1 MKLAALN
8 APKTWMMLAAVLM
21 AVVSSLSQATL
32 AAPDL
37 SDDPSV
43 HADPQPLFVRKLD
56 KLVDRL
62 GSSAEQIRGDQSIA
76 YQISDEL
83 IAPHIDFPRITRLVI
98 GKYWRTANDA
108 QRRQLVEEIKS
119 LLIRSYVTA
128 MSNYVD
134 DIIAHKEH
142 TTYYPSRYKDGDN
155 KASVRASIPLSSG
168 QHADVQYQ
176 LYYRDEWKIYDIR
189 IEGISLAI
197 TYRTS
202 FGEQIKRDGLDSLI
216 TQLAERNRNGEV
228 ELPDSIGPVS
238 ETKPAQ

>member
-1 MKLAALN
+1 MKLATLN
-8 APKTWMMLAAVLM
+8 GPRTWLILATLLM
-21 AVVSSLSQATL
+21 VVASSLSQATL
-32 AAPDL
+32 AEPGL
-37 SDDPSV
+37 SDDPSI
-43 HADPQPLFVRKLD
+43 HEDPQPLFVRKLD
-56 KLVDRL
+56 KLVSRL
-62 GSSAEQIRGDQSIA
+62 GNSAEQIRTDRSIA

-98 GKYWRTANDA
+98 GKYWRTASDA

-134 DIIAHKEH
+134 DIITHQEH
-142 TTYYPSRYKDGDN
+142 TTYHPSRYKDGDI

-216 TQLAERNRNGEV
+216 AQLAERNRNGEV

-238 ETKPAQ
+238 GTGSDQ